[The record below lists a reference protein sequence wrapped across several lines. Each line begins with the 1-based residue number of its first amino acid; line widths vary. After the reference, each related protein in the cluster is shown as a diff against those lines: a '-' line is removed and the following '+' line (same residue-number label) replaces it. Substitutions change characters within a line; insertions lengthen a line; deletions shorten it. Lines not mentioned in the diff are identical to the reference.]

1 MKFAVLLV
9 IFSFLSNSAD
19 SLRELYSKPAEKNIE
34 IVLGKGELRL
44 IETVSS
50 KEYFRFESQGQNN
63 GATVVF
69 STVKG
74 RYDYFDYMVILDT
87 KQEIINIR
95 ILKYRS
101 EFGYEISNKGWL
113 FKGREPEEFGEQPI
127 DVAYTILA
135 LDRFYDTF
143 FDDEYLRKMN
153 IAFNWFSGNN
163 RLHHIVYNPCTGGCY
178 DGLEETHVNLNQGA
192 ESIVSYLMAR
202 MTIMKYKND
211 S

>member
-1 MKFAVLLV
+1 MAFIIKGLHYAYSVNKSDQYKTLAIKLANRLVEMYKHESSENWQWYESYLTYANAVLPEAVLCAWQLTGDV
-9 IFSFLSNSAD
+9 QYKKIARQSFDFLLSKTFTD
-19 SLRELYSKPAEKNIE
+19 REIKI
-34 IVLGKGELRL
+34 
-44 IETVSS
+44 
-50 KEYFRFESQGQNN
+50 
-63 GATVVF
+63 
-69 STVKG
+69 
-74 RYDYFDYMVILDT
+74 
-87 KQEIINIR
+87 
-95 ILKYRS
+95 
-101 EFGYEISNKGWL
+101 ISNKSWMV
-113 FKGREPEEFGEQPI
+113 KNVEPAEYGEQPI
-127 DVAYTILA
+127 DVAYTIMA